1 MEEKERKIFEE
12 ERFDAYLNKVI
23 IMSSKEYF
31 RKEALHNTRES
42 KIIDDENFLE
52 FINEKTKKEEEFNIV
67 AEDFIEECDNP
78 RLCDAIKQLSEIEQ
92 AVVFF
97 IYDKELSREEV
108 ALKLDICVDTVSRVK
123 LRAVKKIEKYM
134 KG

>member
-1 MEEKERKIFEE
+1 M
-12 ERFDAYLNKVI
+12 
-23 IMSSKEYF
+23 
-31 RKEALHNTRES
+31 
-42 KIIDDENFLE
+42 
-52 FINEKTKKEEEFNIV
+52 
-67 AEDFIEECDNP
+67 
-78 RLCDAIKQLSEIEQ
+78 SEIEQ

>member
-1 MEEKERKIFEE
+1 MEDKEKKIFEE

-52 FINEKTKKEEEFNIV
+52 FINEKTKKEEFNIV

>member
-1 MEEKERKIFEE
+1 MEDKERKIFEE

-52 FINEKTKKEEEFNIV
+52 FINEKTKKEEFNIV

-92 AVVFF
+92 AVVLF

>member
-1 MEEKERKIFEE
+1 MEDKERKIFEE

-52 FINEKTKKEEEFNIV
+52 FINEKTKKEEFNIV
-67 AEDFIEECDNP
+67 EEDFIEECDNP

-123 LRAVKKIEKYM
+123 LRAIKKIGKYM

>member
-1 MEEKERKIFEE
+1 MEDKERKIFEE

-52 FINEKTKKEEEFNIV
+52 FINEKTKKEEFNIV

-123 LRAVKKIEKYM
+123 LRAIKKIEKYM